1 MNPLEGWTQGSHTF
15 DGVTHGTYRKGSG
28 PGVIVIHEIPGI
40 SRPVINF
47 AEEIVD
53 AGFTVV
59 MPHLFG
65 KPDVPVNLATIASA
79 VRTVCVSKEFVTL
92 HAGTTAPIANWLRSL
107 ARELHGELG
116 GPGVGAVGM
125 CMTGGFALGMMVDPS
140 VAAPVLCQSSAPFAV
155 TPALGRDLGVSPADL
170 ATIKQRAANGCPV
183 LGTRFTHDPAVGK
196 RFDVLT
202 KELGENFIKVEM
214 PGIKHATTTLHRE
227 QKAVDAI
234 IDFLTK
240 QLVSVGPR

>member
-15 DGVTHGTYRKGSG
+15 DGVTHGTYRKGTG

-40 SRPVINF
+40 SRPVIKF

-65 KPDVPVNLATIASA
+65 KPDVRVNLATVATA
-79 VRTVCVSKEFVTL
+79 VRKVCVSNEFVTL
-92 HAGTTAPIANWLRSL
+92 HAGKTAPIADWLRSL
-107 ARELHGELG
+107 ARELHAELG
-116 GPGVGAVGM
+116 GPGVGALGM

-140 VAAPVLCQSSAPFAV
+140 VAAPVLCQPSAPFAV
-155 TPALGRDLGVSPADL
+155 TPALGRDLGLSPADL
-170 ATIKQRAANGCPV
+170 ATVKQRAANGCPV
-183 LGTRFTHDPAVGK
+183 LGTRFTGDPAVGT

-214 PGIKHATTTLHRE
+214 PGMKHATTTLHRQ

-234 IDFLTK
+234 LDFLAT
-240 QLVSVGPR
+240 QLKR

>member
-15 DGVTHGTYRKGSG
+15 DGVTHGTYRKGTG

-40 SRPVINF
+40 SRPVIKF

-65 KPDVPVNLATIASA
+65 KPDVRVNLATVATA
-79 VRTVCVSKEFVTL
+79 VRKVCVSNEFVTL
-92 HAGTTAPIANWLRSL
+92 HAGKTAPIADWLRSL

-116 GPGVGAVGM
+116 GPGVGALGM
-125 CMTGGFALGMMVDPS
+125 CMTGGFALGMMVDPA
-140 VAAPVLCQSSAPFAV
+140 VAAPVLCQPSAPFAV
-155 TPALGRDLGVSPADL
+155 TPALGRDLGLSPADL
-170 ATIKQRAANGCPV
+170 ATVKQRAANGCPV
-183 LGTRFTHDPAVGK
+183 LGTRFTRDPAVGT

-202 KELGENFIKVEM
+202 RELGENFIKVEM
-214 PGIKHATTTLHRE
+214 PGIKHATTTLHRQ

-234 IDFLTK
+234 LEFLGT
-240 QLVSVGPR
+240 QLRR